1 MGIIRQSFYVAP
13 SVKSL
18 GAAVV
23 FLVGCGGGAFE
34 QGSPTGSELAG
45 AAGDAAA
52 GSIGTGGS
60 SMLSGAAGVAGKPS
74 PANDG
79 GAGGELE
86 QPAVAGAGGELEQP
100 AAVACDRSSWKLE
113 AFASWQAQLPALALD
128 GDAETR
134 WSSGAP
140 RESGQWLALE
150 LGAAQTIEA
159 LELRTPA
166 TPGDLPSS
174 LVVKLDGK
182 ATPATFEV
190 SEGLLRVSFA
200 AQPASSVR
208 LELDAGALS
217 WWSVAELAGL
227 CR

>member
-1 MGIIRQSFYVAP
+1 
-13 SVKSL
+13 
-18 GAAVV
+18 
-23 FLVGCGGGAFE
+23 
-34 QGSPTGSELAG
+34 
-45 AAGDAAA
+45 
-52 GSIGTGGS
+52 
-60 SMLSGAAGVAGKPS
+60 MLSGAAGVAGKPS

-86 QPAVAGAGGELEQP
+86 QPAAAGAGGELEQP

-113 AFASWQAQLPALALD
+113 AFASWQAQAQLPALALD

-140 RESGQWLALE
+140 REAGQWLALE

-159 LELRTPA
+159 LELSTPA

-182 ATPATFEV
+182 TTPATFEG

-200 AQPASSVR
+200 AQRASSVR

-217 WWSVAELAGL
+217 WWSVAELGGL

>member
-1 MGIIRQSFYVAP
+1 MGIVRRSFYVAP

-18 GAAVV
+18 GAAVF
-23 FLVGCGGGAFE
+23 FLVGCSGGAFE
-34 QGSPTGSELAG
+34 GSPTGSELAG

-60 SMLSGAAGVAGKPS
+60 SVSGAAGVAGKPT
-74 PANDG
+74 PANEG

-86 QPAVAGAGGELEQP
+86 QPAGAGAGGELEQP

-113 AFASWQAQLPALALD
+113 AFASWQAKAELPALALD

-140 RESGQWLALE
+140 REAGQWLALE
-150 LGAAQTIEA
+150 LGAAQTLEA

-174 LVVKLDGK
+174 LVVKLDGEPK
-182 ATPATFEV
+182 AATFEAGDGV
-190 SEGLLRVSFA
+190 LRVSFA
-200 AQPASSVR
+200 AQRVSAVR
-208 LELDAGALS
+208 LELDAGAVS
-217 WWSVAELAGL
+217 WWSVAELGGL